1 MPLSPR
7 LKAQGL
13 PAHLQ
18 GLHQYWF
25 ETAGGLDV
33 ECWLGY
39 EAGESVQALHPG
51 ATPTACLLH
60 AFVNTADVTE
70 ILSDIVRD
78 MIEFRFI
85 AFMEETAA
93 DAKALRKE

>member
-7 LKAQGL
+7 LKAHGV
-13 PAHLQ
+13 PSHLQ

-25 ETAGGLDV
+25 ETAGGLDI
-33 ECWLGY
+33 ECWLAY
-39 EAGESVQALHPG
+39 DDGESPLFDHPS
-51 ATPTACLLH
+51 ARPTTQLLH

-70 ILSDIVRD
+70 ILSDIMRD